1 MANQPPAHGGD
12 NAQEPTSP
20 EEVRAIVLNIDNIL
34 GLSQKEQSPEL
45 GPSKDQQTE
54 PTRSGEDR
62 LKQLSESVT
71 NLAHDLGQVRQ
82 YALDVHT
89 MSVRQLQLSQEMY
102 LRQESVLKTQSTRH
116 AELKSTMWLLS
127 KQIAALAQTTDQRSN
142 PLPSTVDVSR
152 SVYMP
157 MAQGSAPVSPHISI
171 PPSHTVVSPQGM
183 AARPPL
189 PASSDGPAY
198 GMFGSPDR
206 GNTPAQQQGH
216 ARHSQS
222 PAPIFNLQQQP
233 QIQQLQLQQQ
243 QQQHFQ
249 QQQLQQQQL
258 QRQQLQQQQ
267 QQQAVRQQMLYQ
279 AQQMEAMQAK
289 LEAERQAQEQRDKQE
304 AEERARRE
312 AEEQARREVA
322 ERLIHET
329 EERAKH
335 MAEEQ
340 KKREAEE
347 QAQRESAV
355 QVTHETTVQD
365 KRKVAERLKREA
377 EERMKRKADAHA
389 AEMQAKRNAEEQ
401 ANREAQE
408 QIRREAKERIRREA
422 EEREKRES
430 EERARREAAEQAE
443 RNAARTAN
451 ILAEARAREA
461 VRQKWTDQARESKQQ
476 QLREKLQEEQR
487 RKQLDSA
494 RSDTA
499 PTQAAALTISK
510 VLSEV
515 TAIGVPTPPS
525 SANIKSDTPQGS
537 ALPLST
543 PVSPVKSP
551 GPAAKA
557 ALPVSAQETQVTA
570 RKPPGVPAM
579 PKTAMAA
586 SASSWMMP
594 ISLAAPKH
602 DQPAKSA
609 PALAAAPAQHNRPGE
624 QPLAR
629 ASGGTAQPV
638 PKATTW
644 PSGIPM
650 VIHEEPRSS
659 APKSAANTNWGGDRY
674 EPRRDQERGESGW
687 GRDYYEPRRYD
698 SWSRSGS
705 GSRSRSQERTRAHP
719 EPASSSR
726 SSSRPGREPSPPPSE
741 LTIKGSTKHRLPS
754 HGGERSPK
762 RRHTSPQAGSP
773 IMFSNSGSDS
783 DSDDESDHGGVRV
796 RGIADAKGAKKSM
809 VSIVGASSTGNR
821 DARTGVSESAGIGI
835 ASRQGKRAG
844 LSNQIDGRLT
854 PTPTELGNGWTTEHD
869 GGVSSSSSSSS
880 SAATSTKLTFE
891 HALRDC
897 SGMPITTERMD
908 KLLGPFVFLGLPV
921 IQPVYSMYYK
931 VQPLRVGVSLSVLQR
946 AMASLEQFHYW
957 EPKHKPN
964 GTVIG
969 KTGYIAR
976 KGAGIAHAQ
985 RRISKRLFGTRA
997 VPGPLL
1003 SYYLIS
1009 LACNQIEHM
1018 SPSVIA
1024 AMFKC
1029 VTDRNLGDMWVI
1041 TSRGVEQ
1048 LSVFEYW
1055 REAKRWAIELTCF
1068 VAGGCRFQDA
1078 QDIPDRLYR
1087 QYVEKCRQAHPG
1099 ARDPDPDGQI
1109 AQEMLATEEH
1119 GQLFVGLRSAELKQL
1134 FVYLGYMMGRMVSH
1148 REAKYLKE
1156 LSDSFINMM

>member
-1 MANQPPAHGGD
+1 M
-12 NAQEPTSP
+12 
-20 EEVRAIVLNIDNIL
+20 
-34 GLSQKEQSPEL
+34 
-45 GPSKDQQTE
+45 
-54 PTRSGEDR
+54 
-62 LKQLSESVT
+62 
-71 NLAHDLGQVRQ
+71 
-82 YALDVHT
+82 
-89 MSVRQLQLSQEMY
+89 
-102 LRQESVLKTQSTRH
+102 
-116 AELKSTMWLLS
+116 
-127 KQIAALAQTTDQRSN
+127 
-142 PLPSTVDVSR
+142 
-152 SVYMP
+152 
-157 MAQGSAPVSPHISI
+157 IS
-171 PPSHTVVSPQGM
+171 
-183 AARPPL
+183 
-189 PASSDGPAY
+189 
-198 GMFGSPDR
+198 
-206 GNTPAQQQGH
+206 
-216 ARHSQS
+216 
-222 PAPIFNLQQQP
+222 
-233 QIQQLQLQQQ
+233 
-243 QQQHFQ
+243 
-249 QQQLQQQQL
+249 
-258 QRQQLQQQQ
+258 
-267 QQQAVRQQMLYQ
+267 
-279 AQQMEAMQAK
+279 
-289 LEAERQAQEQRDKQE
+289 
-304 AEERARRE
+304 
-312 AEEQARREVA
+312 
-322 ERLIHET
+322 
-329 EERAKH
+329 
-335 MAEEQ
+335 
-340 KKREAEE
+340 
-347 QAQRESAV
+347 
-355 QVTHETTVQD
+355 
-365 KRKVAERLKREA
+365 
-377 EERMKRKADAHA
+377 
-389 AEMQAKRNAEEQ
+389 
-401 ANREAQE
+401 
-408 QIRREAKERIRREA
+408 
-422 EEREKRES
+422 
-430 EERARREAAEQAE
+430 
-443 RNAARTAN
+443 
-451 ILAEARAREA
+451 
-461 VRQKWTDQARESKQQ
+461 
-476 QLREKLQEEQR
+476 
-487 RKQLDSA
+487 
-494 RSDTA
+494 
-499 PTQAAALTISK
+499 
-510 VLSEV
+510 
-515 TAIGVPTPPS
+515 
-525 SANIKSDTPQGS
+525 
-537 ALPLST
+537 
-543 PVSPVKSP
+543 
-551 GPAAKA
+551 
-557 ALPVSAQETQVTA
+557 
-570 RKPPGVPAM
+570 
-579 PKTAMAA
+579 
-586 SASSWMMP
+586 
-594 ISLAAPKH
+594 
-602 DQPAKSA
+602 
-609 PALAAAPAQHNRPGE
+609 
-624 QPLAR
+624 
-629 ASGGTAQPV
+629 
-638 PKATTW
+638 
-644 PSGIPM
+644 
-650 VIHEEPRSS
+650 
-659 APKSAANTNWGGDRY
+659 
-674 EPRRDQERGESGW
+674 SGW